1 MTAPTPLETRY
12 RRVLRLLPET
22 YRAAWQD
29 DMVGTLLDTRGVD
42 GSGSD
47 EDQLAGLGRPGVA
60 EVTSI
65 VFTAVRARLGVL
77 GATPRQ
83 ALWGEAVRRY
93 ALVSLLLLASDVLAR
108 TFWDLAVRRTLD
120 LIVVAPS
127 APDWLATGPWR
138 TALALAGLLWLPAFL
153 ALVLDRRVTATVL
166 ATTALVPTLVRVVLD
181 LRGTPALAPTLVIH
195 LLVVLLPVAA
205 LTAFHH
211 GAPRLPRR
219 PWLLAL
225 TVGTGLLVVP
235 ASLVQHAA
243 GQLPD
248 PGWARAVLL
257 DWSGVLAIGVAIVGA
272 VHLARRRAGRPFG
285 GAAWTLALAL
295 VGIGASAQRAASLLD
310 YLRLSGQLRSAV
322 ALVPTGAVE
331 LVLVVTVTSVL
342 ATVARAD
349 LRAQPLHGT
358 LRHR

>member
-22 YRAAWQD
+22 YRATWEE
-29 DMVGTLLDTRGVD
+29 DMVGALLDTRGVD

-65 VFTAVRARLGVL
+65 VFTAVRARLGVF

-83 ALWGEAVRRY
+83 ALWGEAVRRC
-93 ALVSLLLLASDVLAR
+93 ALVSLLVLASDVMAR
-108 TFWDLAVRRTLD
+108 AFWDLAVRRTLD
-120 LIVVAPS
+120 LTFVVFS
-127 APDWLATGPWR
+127 APGWLVTGPLR
-138 TALALAGLLWLPAFL
+138 TALALASLLWLPAFL

-166 ATTALVPTLVRVVLD
+166 ATTALVPTLVRGVLE
-181 LRGTPALAPTLVIH
+181 LRGSPALAPTLVIH
-195 LLVVLLPVAA
+195 LLAVLLPVAA

-219 PWLLAL
+219 PWLVAL
-225 TVGTGLLVVP
+225 TVGAGLLVVP
-235 ASLVQHAA
+235 ASLVQHVQ
-243 GQLPD
+243 GPLPD

-257 DWSGVLAIGVAIVGA
+257 DWSGVLAIGVTIVGA
-272 VHLARRRAGRPFG
+272 AHLARRRAGRPFG
-285 GAAWTLALAL
+285 GPAWTLALTL
-295 VGIGASAQRAASLLD
+295 VGISASAQRAASLLD
-310 YLRLSGQLRSAV
+310 YLRLSGQLQSEV
-322 ALVPTGAVE
+322 VLLTTGAVE

-342 ATVARAD
+342 ATVSRAD
-349 LRAQPLHGT
+349 LRAQPLHGA